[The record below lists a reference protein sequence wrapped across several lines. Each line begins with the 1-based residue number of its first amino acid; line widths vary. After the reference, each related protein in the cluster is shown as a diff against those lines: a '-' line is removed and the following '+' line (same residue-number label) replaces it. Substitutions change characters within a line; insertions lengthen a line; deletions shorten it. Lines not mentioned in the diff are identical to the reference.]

1 MPLSLSD
8 LVRVTSTLKPT
19 TVVRREFGRT
29 IYFHAP
35 TLAAAATKEVIL
47 RDTEVRAYSN
57 VDSVAEDHPSGEVR
71 EASDAY
77 FGQDFF
83 PKNLLTGPIY
93 PGGRSG
99 YVFGT
104 EVAAIADI
112 GALTDAATTVVTFA
126 GVTTAAIDLTAP
138 TDLATLATAL
148 QTAFAAA
155 LSNTEVAA
163 LADGT
168 LQVTVPAGTDIS
180 GGFSVSAGSGPT
192 VSVAIGEA
200 LGLVGTGVI
209 IRNAVEATATILTEL
224 DRVQFEETS
233 YSIIVPSPVLAS
245 VQANAEAFDSW
256 VSTRNYMLIMDVLD
270 PAVLVTGETTS
281 FTYGISQLES
291 ERTFGIYSAHRDY
304 KSMAVAAIASSI
316 NFRQADA
323 LLTLKWKQLN
333 RTTPDNLTLTQTEE
347 LNRKRIN
354 YYASYGTEAFLVE
367 GWTYGAWYDARAF
380 LDWFVN
386 EVQSSAVDLFKRS
399 RKVPQSNAGMTAIL
413 STVTQVCERGVLNG
427 GLIPETVRV
436 SIATREDIRRVTQ
449 NTDYDGLLR
458 NGYLVYGQPI
468 AIQTQAERDT
478 RMSAPVFVWLKGSG
492 AIHDLDAAIVFE
504 N

>member
-1 MPLSLSD
+1 MRL
-8 LVRVTSTLKPT
+8 
-19 TVVRREFGRT
+19 
-29 IYFHAP
+29 
-35 TLAAAATKEVIL
+35 L

-57 VDSVAEDHPSGEVR
+57 VDSVAEDFSSGEVR
-71 EASDAY
+71 EASSKY

-83 PKNLLTGPIY
+83 PKNMLSGPIY

-99 YVFGT
+99 YAFGT
-104 EVAAIADI
+104 ELAAIADI
-112 GALTDAATTVVTFA
+112 GALTDADTTVVTFA
-126 GVTTAAIDLTAP
+126 GVTTASIDLTAP
-138 TDLATLATAL
+138 TTNAELATAL

-180 GGFSVSAGSGPT
+180 EGFSVSAGAMPT

-209 IRNAVEATATILTEL
+209 IRNSVDATATILTEL
-224 DRVQFEETS
+224 DRLQFEESS
-233 YSIIVPSPVLAS
+233 YSQIVPSPILSA
-245 VQANAEAFDSW
+245 VQANAEAFDTW
-256 VSTRNYMLIMDVLD
+256 VSTRAYMLIMDVLE
-270 PAVLVTGETTS
+270 AGVLVTGETSS
-281 FTYGISQLES
+281 FTYGISQRKS
-291 ERTFGIYSAHRDY
+291 VRTFGIYSATRDY
-304 KSMAVAAIASSI
+304 KAMAVAAIASSI
-316 NFRQADA
+316 NFNQADA
-323 LLTLKWKQLN
+323 LLTLKWKQLVG
-333 RTTPDNLTLTQTEE
+333 TTADNLTLTQTQE
-347 LNRKRIN
+347 LDKKRIN

-386 EVQSSAVDLFKRS
+386 ETQSSAVDLFKRS
-399 RKVPQSNAGMTAIL
+399 RKVPQSNAGMTSIL
-413 STVTQVCERGVLNG
+413 NVITQVCERGVLNG

-468 AIQTQAERDT
+468 AQQTQAERDT
-478 RMSAPVFVWLKGSG
+478 RVSAPVFVWLKGSG

>member
-8 LVRVTSTLKPT
+8 LVRVTSSLKPT
-19 TVVRREFGRT
+19 TVLRKEYGRT
-29 IYFHAP
+29 IYIYTP
-35 TLAAAATKEVIL
+35 TIGSAATKAEIL
-47 RDTEVRAYSN
+47 RDTAVNAYSN
-57 VDSVAEDHPSGEVR
+57 VDSVAEDFSSGEVR
-71 EASDAY
+71 EASTRY

-83 PKNLLTGPIY
+83 PKNMLSGPIF

-99 YVFGT
+99 YIFGIQP
-104 EVAAIADI
+104 AALADI
-112 GALTDAATTVVTFA
+112 ASLTGADMVTFTVG
-126 GVTTAAIDLTAP
+126 GVTTAAIDLSTTAA
-138 TDLATLATAL
+138 DYDALAAIL

-155 LSNTEVAA
+155 ISNTTVVA
-163 LADGT
+163 LADNS
-168 LQVTVPAGTDIS
+168 LQVTIPTGTDIS
-180 GGFSVSAGSGPT
+180 AGFTQSIFT
-192 VSVAIGEA
+192 DA
-200 LGLVGTGVI
+200 LGLTGSGVAVRNTVI
-209 IRNAVEATATILTEL
+209 STATIATEM
-224 DRVQFEETS
+224 DRLRFENES
-233 YSIIVPSPVLAS
+233 FSQIVPSPVVAA
-245 VQANAEAFDSW
+245 VQSNAEALDEW
-256 VSTRNYMLIMDVLD
+256 VSTRNYMLIMDILD
-270 PAVLVTGETTS
+270 AGVLVSGETTS
-281 FTYGISQLES
+281 FSYGISQRRS
-291 ERTFGIYSAHRDY
+291 ERTFAIYSGYQDY
-304 KSMAVAAIASSI
+304 KAMAVAGIASSI
-316 NFRQADA
+316 NYSQSDG

-333 RTTPDNLTLTQTEE
+333 NTISDNLTLTQVEE
-347 LNRKRIN
+347 LDRKRIN
-354 YYASYGTEAFLVE
+354 YYANYGTESFLVE

-458 NGYLVYGQPI
+458 NGYFVFGQPI
-468 AIQTQAERDT
+468 ASQTQAERDA